1 MLLHGKIIILIVN
14 KRQSFWL
21 VQTSQPRS
29 SRVSLERERGDGVEA
44 KHSPRRLRLPGTF
57 PAMFASFLAFKR
69 LVVCGAEGDSSR
81 HRFTITSNDAWLSVV
96 LKFLKFVS
104 LRSHGLHTKRGK
116 TSLRGSAFPYRY
128 SAVARSCGFPLLQ
141 RFFQW
146 EISPTDLQSRQQL
159 KLTDLLA
166 VYNFLGVS
174 GWLPH
179 DHDDMILETRGNRDF
194 VLRYIS
200 FPSPAHRVWANWY
213 WTTPSI
219 SY

>member
-1 MLLHGKIIILIVN
+1 
-14 KRQSFWL
+14 
-21 VQTSQPRS
+21 
-29 SRVSLERERGDGVEA
+29 
-44 KHSPRRLRLPGTF
+44 
-57 PAMFASFLAFKR
+57 MFASFLAFK
-69 LVVCGAEGDSSR
+69 LLIVCGAEGDSSR

-141 RFFQW
+141 RFCQW

-166 VYNFLGVS
+166 VYNFLGHDPRNTRKS
-174 GWLPH
+174 RLCFEIHIFPFPGTQSMGKLILNHPFHQSLIWNLP
-179 DHDDMILETRGNRDF
+179 DSRRRVTSPSQG
-194 VLRYIS
+194 S
-200 FPSPAHRVWANWY
+200 FSPALERHWERGW
-213 WTTPSI
+213 
-219 SY
+219 